1 MTDSL
6 YSRDLDS
13 KRGNLDLYEN
23 QLIITIKNKKTKNK
37 AVIPLSHVVDVI
49 VEHNTT
55 IAFVVR
61 GAYSLTRSWSSTYP
75 QMSLQQEMNESF
87 QMVFIDPVRTM
98 DKIRQTIDKIR
109 VAQLYLVENRHNKQ
123 QADDEDIR
131 YKAEMN
137 RAEAKYRSD
146 LERYKIAAQNRRS
159 AHNAELAQYNLD
171 VANQQN
177 QYNEKMARYNEEM
190 ARYNQKKASNPDS
203 YTSMP
208 TAPSS
213 PHLPKPPPLNL
224 PPAPSRDHVVSPQ
237 YRPVNFW
244 NSINKYY
251 EIPIKGNAQTIRVL
265 YSEMPTLEKD
275 YFSIKLKGGIL
286 MRDRGRRKEN
296 QKLIELLKDRI
307 NTPPASYDGLT
318 YKDHHVTIF
327 GQRVD
332 IVAFDPNGATEGA
345 INAEEE
351 AKRIREI
358 RIATMQDDINIIQKN
373 HDVLQKQMD
382 FLRNNDS
389 KQYIQQV
396 KQAYQLEDLANEI
409 KRLEKQKKH
418 IATMPIV
425 IANCVPENIPPEY
438 IWNDAWYDEERD
450 VYFTHSKVVIHN
462 LYGTEKFLQDSL
474 TKKSTDHGAL
484 IPAKNIIYAYGYP
497 CVRLT
502 HQHGQSIMP
511 LSTMTEEMLTTELVN
526 ASIGSYAAYKSDP
539 DGFEGETEYITDADR
554 IYGGDFT
561 EKEKQIGQENNNP
574 TTHDDVLGVSGECKC
589 KYCLEPTPKPKLG
602 FLYSLLVSNFNR
614 PLKDVLDD
622 EHEEIKP
629 SGEIN

>member
-13 KRGNLDLYEN
+13 KRGKLDLYEN
-23 QLIITIKNKKTKNK
+23 QLIITIKNKKTMNK

-49 VEHNTT
+49 VEHDTT

-109 VAQLYLVENRHNKQ
+109 VAQLRMVEKRHNKQ

-146 LERYKIAAQNRRS
+146 LEMYKIAAQNRRS

-171 VANQQN
+171 VANQQS

-190 ARYNQKKASNPDS
+190 ARYNQAKASNPDS

-224 PPAPSRDHVVSPQ
+224 PPEPSRDHVVSPQ

-251 EIPIKGNAQTIRVL
+251 EMPIKGNAQTIRVL

-275 YFSIKLKGGIL
+275 YFSIKLKGGML

-307 NTPPASYDGLT
+307 NTPPASDDGLT

-327 GQRVD
+327 EQHVD
-332 IVAFDPNGATEGA
+332 IVAFDPNGATE
-345 INAEEE
+345 N
-351 AKRIREI
+351 KTR
-358 RIATMQDDINIIQKN
+358 
-373 HDVLQKQMD
+373 
-382 FLRNNDS
+382 
-389 KQYIQQV
+389 
-396 KQAYQLEDLANEI
+396 
-409 KRLEKQKKH
+409 
-418 IATMPIV
+418 
-425 IANCVPENIPPEY
+425 
-438 IWNDAWYDEERD
+438 
-450 VYFTHSKVVIHN
+450 
-462 LYGTEKFLQDSL
+462 
-474 TKKSTDHGAL
+474 
-484 IPAKNIIYAYGYP
+484 
-497 CVRLT
+497 
-502 HQHGQSIMP
+502 
-511 LSTMTEEMLTTELVN
+511 
-526 ASIGSYAAYKSDP
+526 
-539 DGFEGETEYITDADR
+539 
-554 IYGGDFT
+554 
-561 EKEKQIGQENNNP
+561 
-574 TTHDDVLGVSGECKC
+574 
-589 KYCLEPTPKPKLG
+589 
-602 FLYSLLVSNFNR
+602 
-614 PLKDVLDD
+614 
-622 EHEEIKP
+622 
-629 SGEIN
+629 

>member
-1 MTDSL
+1 M
-6 YSRDLDS
+6 
-13 KRGNLDLYEN
+13 
-23 QLIITIKNKKTKNK
+23 
-37 AVIPLSHVVDVI
+37 SHVVDVI
-49 VEHNTT
+49 VEHDTT

-109 VAQLYLVENRHNKQ
+109 VAQLHMVEKRHNKQ

-146 LERYKIAAQNRRS
+146 LEMYKIAAQNRRS

-171 VANQQN
+171 VANQQS

-190 ARYNQKKASNPDS
+190 ARYNQEKASNPDS

-224 PPAPSRDHVVSPQ
+224 PPEPRRDHVVSPQ

-275 YFSIKLKGGIL
+275 YFSIKLKGGML

-307 NTPPASYDGLT
+307 NTPPASDDGLT

-332 IVAFDPNGATEGA
+332 IVAFDPNGAHAKGFA
-345 INAEEE
+345 IKSEEE
-351 AKRIREI
+351 AKQIRSHAKGFAIKSEEEAKQIREK
-358 RIATMQDDINIIQKN
+358 RIAVMQDDINVMQKN
-373 HDVLQKQMD
+373 RDILQKQMD
-382 FLRNNDS
+382 FLRNNDP

-409 KRLEKQKKH
+409 KRLEKQKSH

-438 IWNDAWYDEERD
+438 IWNDAWYDQERD
-450 VYFTHSKVVIHN
+450 VYFTHSKTVIYN
-462 LYGTEKFLQDSL
+462 LYGSDKSIEDAL
-474 TKKSTDHGAL
+474 TKEATDYGTL
-484 IPAKNIIYAYGYP
+484 IPAMNIIYAYGYP

-511 LSTMTEEMLTTELVN
+511 LATMTEEMLTTELVN
-526 ASIGSYAAYKSDP
+526 AKIGSYEAYKSDP
-539 DGFEGETEYITDADR
+539 EGFEGQVEYVTDMDK
-554 IYGGDFT
+554 IYGYGAFT
-561 EKEKQIGQENNNP
+561 EKEKQIGQESNNP
-574 TTHDDVLGVSGECKC
+574 STHDDVLGISDECKC
-589 KYCLEPTPKPKLG
+589 KHCISPTPTPKLG
-602 FLYSLLVSNFNR
+602 FLYPLLVSNFNR
-614 PLKDVLDD
+614 LLKDVGDD
-622 EHEEIKP
+622 VHEEIKP
-629 SGEIN
+629 NGEIV